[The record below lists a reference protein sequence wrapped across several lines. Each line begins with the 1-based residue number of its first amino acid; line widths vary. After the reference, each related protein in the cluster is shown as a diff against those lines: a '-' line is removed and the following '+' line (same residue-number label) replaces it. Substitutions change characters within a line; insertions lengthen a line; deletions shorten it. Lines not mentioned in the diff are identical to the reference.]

1 MYDSY
6 VLFICITCEVIKER
20 IQILL
25 DPWDRQELEK
35 IAKEA
40 NLSMSGIIR
49 DLVHD
54 FVSRQKRLKL
64 RRAAELMENEYRVND
79 DLTAFSA
86 LDGEDFIDETK

>member
-49 DLVHD
+49 DLVRD
-54 FVSRQKRLKL
+54 YVSCQKRLKL